1 MNSLFLGF
9 AVCFA
14 SYYIVD
20 LICQKLNVDKLINR
34 KRSIRVSLFLIA
46 ILFNFV
52 GTSIIESF
60 ATKEYQFL
68 LKSFLAGATFYFIV
82 FITPIKN
89 KKTKL

>member
-1 MNSLFLGF
+1 MNSMFLGF
-9 AVCFA
+9 AACFA
-14 SYYIVD
+14 SYFIVD
-20 LICQKLNVDKLINR
+20 FLCQKSGIEKLINS
-34 KRSIRVSLFLIA
+34 KRSIRISLFLIA
-46 ILFNFV
+46 ILFNVV

-68 LKSFLAGATFYFIV
+68 LKSFLAGATLYFIV